1 MTSIFLL
8 SGLLERKSNLQ
19 AVNIQEERKVN
30 PIAAAKPFT
39 LAEIQEKISHMPK
52 VTGLRLQLCSKK
64 KKPSPGTLILCNP
77 GLGLLMCKVIHH
89 YALGSA
95 KAQPYI

>member
-19 AVNIQEERKVN
+19 AVNIQDEMKVN

-64 KKPSPGTLILCNP
+64 KTEPRNSDP
-77 GLGLLMCKVIHH
+77 V
-89 YALGSA
+89 
-95 KAQPYI
+95 

>member
-64 KKPSPGTLILCNP
+64 KTEPRTLILCNP
-77 GLGLLMCKVIHH
+77 GFRLLIGKVIHH

-95 KAQPYI
+95 KAQPYM

>member
-19 AVNIQEERKVN
+19 AVNIQEEMKVN
-30 PIAAAKPFT
+30 PIAVAKPFT

-64 KKPSPGTLILCNP
+64 RNR
-77 GLGLLMCKVIHH
+77 
-89 YALGSA
+89 
-95 KAQPYI
+95 AQEL

>member
-19 AVNIQEERKVN
+19 AVNIQEETKVN

-52 VTGLRLQLCSKK
+52 VTGLRLPLCSKK
-64 KKPSPGTLILCNP
+64 KNR
-77 GLGLLMCKVIHH
+77 
-89 YALGSA
+89 
-95 KAQPYI
+95 AQEL

>member
-19 AVNIQEERKVN
+19 AVNIQEEMKVN

-64 KKPSPGTLILCNP
+64 RNR
-77 GLGLLMCKVIHH
+77 
-89 YALGSA
+89 
-95 KAQPYI
+95 AQEL

>member
-19 AVNIQEERKVN
+19 AVNIQEEMKVN
-30 PIAAAKPFT
+30 PIAVAKPFT

-52 VTGLRLQLCSKK
+52 VTGLRLQLLCSKK
-64 KKPSPGTLILCNP
+64 KNR
-77 GLGLLMCKVIHH
+77 
-89 YALGSA
+89 
-95 KAQPYI
+95 AQEL

>member
-19 AVNIQEERKVN
+19 AVNIQEEIKVN

-52 VTGLRLQLCSKK
+52 VTGLRLQYYCALRKK
-64 KKPSPGTLILCNP
+64 TEPRNSDP
-77 GLGLLMCKVIHH
+77 V
-89 YALGSA
+89 
-95 KAQPYI
+95 

>member
-19 AVNIQEERKVN
+19 AVNIQEETKVN
-30 PIAAAKPFT
+30 PIVVAKPFT

-52 VTGLRLQLCSKK
+52 VTGLSSKK
-64 KKPSPGTLILCNP
+64 KRKKPEPRNSDP
-77 GLGLLMCKVIHH
+77 V
-89 YALGSA
+89 
-95 KAQPYI
+95 

>member
-1 MTSIFLL
+1 MISIFLL

-19 AVNIQEERKVN
+19 AVNIQEEMKVN
-30 PIAAAKPFT
+30 PIAVAKSFT

-64 KKPSPGTLILCNP
+64 RNR
-77 GLGLLMCKVIHH
+77 
-89 YALGSA
+89 
-95 KAQPYI
+95 AQEL

>member
-19 AVNIQEERKVN
+19 AVNIQEEMKVN

-52 VTGLRLQLCSKK
+52 VTGLRLQLCSNK
-64 KKPSPGTLILCNP
+64 KKPNPGTLILCNP
-77 GLGLLMCKVIHH
+77 GFRLLMGKVIHH

-95 KAQPYI
+95 KAQPYM